1 MGSSLADV
9 HDDLRAVAR
18 DLLTKN
24 SSRAS
29 GSQPVPVDWSLL
41 AASGWPGLEIAEE
54 LDGGGATFEEVAIIL
69 HEMGRSVTSSSY
81 LGSAILGVA
90 ALNLLEPSSVR
101 DEYLRRLASG
111 ALRIAVAVPT
121 GDTDVLRPQSPFW
134 LDRAGGAVRLQGE
147 AAFIPDA
154 NEADRML
161 IAATDQREGLVLVD
175 LERSTSRLDVSEQPV
190 VDATRRLALVRAD
203 GVVVPETSVLRFG
216 TEAQEALPYLL
227 DRGAVAIACDSLGV
241 AEAMM
246 EATVAYAGVRR
257 QFDRPIGSFQ
267 AVKHACA
274 DMLVQIQVGRGLLSA
289 AVRSHAGNES
299 DSSVAVSM
307 AKSFICEAA
316 VQVAGKAM
324 QLHGGIGYTWESGI
338 PAYLKRAVLNRS
350 LFGSPA
356 SHRKRLARRYNAAFT
371 DKKKG

>member
-18 DLLTKN
+18 ELLTKN

-29 GSQPVPVDWSLL
+29 DLEPVPVDWSLL
-41 AASGWPGLEIAEE
+41 AASGWPGLEVPEDLA
-54 LDGGGATFEEVAIIL
+54 GGGATFEEVAIIL
-69 HEMGRSVTSSSY
+69 HEMGRSVTSSPY
-81 LGSAILGVA
+81 LGDAALGVA
-90 ALNLLEPSSVR
+90 ALNLLEPGPVR
-101 DEYLRRLASG
+101 DEHLRRVATG
-111 ALRIAVAVPT
+111 ALRVAVVVPS
-121 GDTDVLRPQSPFW
+121 GDTDVLRPHSPFW
-134 LDRAGGAVRLQGE
+134 LDRAGGALRLQGE

-154 NEADRML
+154 FGADRL
-161 IAATDQREGLVLVD
+161 LVAATDPGEGPVLVD
-175 LERSTSRLDVSEQPV
+175 LERSTSELDVSEQPV
-190 VDATRRLALVRAD
+190 LDATRKLAVVRAD
-203 GVVVPETSVLRFG
+203 RLVVPETSVLRFRAD
-216 TEAQEALPYLL
+216 AQGALPCLL
-227 DRGAVAIACDSLGV
+227 DRGALAIACDSLGV

-246 EATVAYAGVRR
+246 DATVAYAGVRR

-274 DMLVQIQVGRGLLSA
+274 DMLVQVQVCRGLLSA
-289 AVRSHAGNES
+289 AVRSHAVNES

-307 AKSFICEAA
+307 AKSYVCEAA

-356 SHRKRLARRYNAAFT
+356 SHRKRLARRYSSV
-371 DKKKG
+371 